1 MRALLCHFGTD
12 RSLIVVPSFGA
23 SWLLQAGDNSMWQVR
38 GLLTLGQGRVE
49 AGLQRSAAAASR
61 SKGGRADGLILRV
74 CQAFRIFA
82 ETDSVPL

>member
-1 MRALLCHFGTD
+1 
-12 RSLIVVPSFGA
+12 
-23 SWLLQAGDNSMWQVR
+23 MWQVR